1 MALRIRLAAAMS
13 IALLAVSIPV
23 SSVGAVTYG
32 TTVLAPSKTFPSV
45 VSVWFDKSK
54 SGDPDERRFICT
66 ATLIESNVALTA
78 AHCIQGRKGDWYVAV
93 GADSLGKGQFI
104 PVDAVWYSG
113 RYSAKRIANDI
124 GLLHLQSSAG
134 LKKYA
139 SVAKINN
146 VTLKSKLQIVGWGK
160 DQNGDLSKD
169 LNQIKVTLDTQGAR
183 KSFGSEFNERTTI
196 AAGRYI
202 KAERLY
208 GGACDGDSGGPLFL
222 AGTITIVGTVS
233 YGLKGCDAYTPTVFA
248 RVSYYSNDISA
259 GLKLIKKKARE
270 SSIAPVVETLPATTI
285 PTTTIPTTTI
295 PKTCATGSTCAV
307 GDIGPGGGIVFYVA
321 STFFIS
327 PVSSCATNCLY
338 LEAASQSW
346 GNRGITCGTIGTAA
360 VDPKCAWSGNIG
372 TLLGDAAQGTAIGTG
387 YGNTLAITTQSSGG
401 GTVDRAAT
409 SARAYTGGSKTDWFL
424 PSRGE
429 LNELCKYA
437 RTQTTV
443 DTATVCARSG
453 TLRSGFVADYYWS
466 SSENIASSAVLQN
479 FGFGTTL
486 STNKND
492 TYYVRP
498 VRAF

>member
-1 MALRIRLAAAMS
+1 MRKAFFTTLVFAMIS
-13 IALLAVSIPV
+13 LISQRAE
-23 SSVGAVTYG
+23 AVTYG
-32 TTVLAPSKTFPSV
+32 TTVLKPSKTFPSV
-45 VSVWFDKSK
+45 VSVWLDKSK
-54 SGDPDERRFICT
+54 SGDPRESKFICT

-78 AHCIQGRKGDWYVAV
+78 AHCIQGLRGNWYVAV
-93 GADSLGKGQFI
+93 GADRLGEGRFI

-113 RYSAKRIANDI
+113 RYSVKRIANDI
-124 GLLHLQSSAG
+124 GMLHLETPAG

-139 SVAKINN
+139 SVSKVNS
-146 VTLKSKLQIVGWGK
+146 VTSKSKLQIVGWGS
-160 DQNGDLSKD
+160 DQNGDLSGD
-169 LNQIKVTLDTQGAR
+169 LNQIKVTLDTRGGRQ
-183 KSFGSEFNERTTI
+183 SFGTEFNERTTI
-196 AAGRYI
+196 AAGRYLV
-202 KAERLY
+202 AERLY
-208 GGACDGDSGGPLFL
+208 GGACNGDSGGPLFI
-222 AGTITIVGTVS
+222 AGTVTIVGTVS
-233 YGLKGCDAYTPTVFA
+233 KGVKGCDAYAPTVFA
-248 RVSYYSNDISA
+248 RVSYYSKDISD

-270 SSIAPVVETLPATTI
+270 SSTVPVVETI

-321 STFFIS
+321 SAFFIS
-327 PVSSCATNCLY
+327 PVSSCDTNCLY
-338 LEAASQSW
+338 LEAASQTW
-346 GNRGITCGTIGTAA
+346 GNRGITCGAIGTAA

-437 RTQTTV
+437 RTQTAV

-453 TLRSGFVADYYWS
+453 ILRSGFVADYYWS
-466 SSENIASSAVLQN
+466 SSESIASSAILQN
-479 FGFGTTL
+479 FGFGTTA